1 MNLAGI
7 AALAGMREAQA
18 SVEASAGRLAKAGAQ
33 AVPVASGG
41 GGGDIV
47 DLSAE
52 MVALMQ
58 AKNFH
63 AAMVTVAQTADEMD
77 SHLVNLLG

>member
-18 SVEASAGRLAKAGAQ
+18 SVEASAGRLAKAGLQQVQ
-33 AVPVASGG
+33 AAASGG
-41 GGGDIV
+41 GDVV

>member
-7 AALAGMREAQA
+7 AALAGMRQAQEN
-18 SVEASAGRLAKAGAQ
+18 VEASAGRLARAGSGIA
-33 AVPVASGG
+33 APAAASGG
-41 GGGDIV
+41 DVV

-58 AKNFH
+58 ARNFH